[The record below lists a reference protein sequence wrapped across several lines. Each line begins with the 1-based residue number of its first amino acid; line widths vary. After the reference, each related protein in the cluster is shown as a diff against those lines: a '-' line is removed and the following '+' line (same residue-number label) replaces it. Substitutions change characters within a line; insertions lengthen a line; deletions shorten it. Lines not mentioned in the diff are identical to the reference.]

1 MVRVGLAGHRRGAG
15 GDPPVAGALRVWKVS
30 GNSLGSSRKLEH
42 PRILGAMQSAAA
54 HHRGP
59 QNAGILEVLVVFRG
73 PPAHTG

>member
-1 MVRVGLAGHRRGAG
+1 MHLQTCQYRYVYAKNGPVTL
-15 GDPPVAGALRVWKVS
+15 DPVAYWGPLSIDKS
-30 GNSLGSSRKLEH
+30 LEH

-73 PPAHTG
+73 PPAYTG